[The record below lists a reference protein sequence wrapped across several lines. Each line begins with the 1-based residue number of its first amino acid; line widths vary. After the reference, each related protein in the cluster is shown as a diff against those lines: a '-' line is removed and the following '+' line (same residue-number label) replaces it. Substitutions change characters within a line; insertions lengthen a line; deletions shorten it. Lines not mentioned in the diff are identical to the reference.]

1 MKNHNL
7 KLINNSAEQRQAN
20 SSKLSRKY
28 EQATSTVNSAPQLQY
43 APGATYHK
51 KIKTTVVITPK
62 NTAQEE
68 LVDYLDDS
76 SKRIIFSIGPAGVGK
91 SYLMT
96 LKAIQLLKTG
106 EVDKIIITRPAVGA
120 DEDIGFLPGGLI
132 EKMAPW
138 TRPILDIFAEYFNAN
153 DIKHMIEE
161 GVLEICPIGFVR
173 GRTFKKAVI
182 IFDEAQNATQSQTKA
197 VLTRIGEGSR
207 MFVTGD
213 VTQTDLKEQKSG
225 LLDIM
230 ERLIDRASNAI
241 VMTQFNGSHIERDP
255 VVAEVLRI
263 YGEE

>member
-1 MKNHNL
+1 MKNHSL
-7 KLINNSAEQRQAN
+7 KLINSSADQKYGTNQ
-20 SSKLSRKY
+20 KLSKKY
-28 EQATSTVNSAPQLQY
+28 DQISATAAPQIQY

-51 KIKTTVVITPK
+51 RIKNTVIITPK

-68 LVDYLDDS
+68 LIEFLDDE

-96 LKAIQLLKTG
+96 LKAIQLLKEG
-106 EVDKIIITRPAVGA
+106 DIEKIIITRPAVGA

-138 TRPILDIFAEYFNAN
+138 TRPILDIFAEYFNAG

-173 GRTFKKAVI
+173 GRTFKNAVI

-197 VLTRIGEGSR
+197 VLTRLGEGSR

-225 LLDIM
+225 LLDVM
-230 ERLIDRASNAI
+230 ERLTNWDSKSI
-241 VMTQFNGSHIERDP
+241 VMTQFNRTHIERDP
-255 VVAEVLRI
+255 VVAEVLKI
-263 YGEE
+263 YGDE

>member
-1 MKNHNL
+1 
-7 KLINNSAEQRQAN
+7 
-20 SSKLSRKY
+20 
-28 EQATSTVNSAPQLQY
+28 
-43 APGATYHK
+43 
-51 KIKTTVVITPK
+51 
-62 NTAQEE
+62 
-68 LVDYLDDS
+68 
-76 SKRIIFSIGPAGVGK
+76 
-91 SYLMT
+91 
-96 LKAIQLLKTG
+96 
-106 EVDKIIITRPAVGA
+106 
-120 DEDIGFLPGGLI
+120 
-132 EKMAPW
+132 
-138 TRPILDIFAEYFNAN
+138 
-153 DIKHMIEE
+153 MIEE

-173 GRTFKKAVI
+173 GRTFKNAVI

-230 ERLIDRASNAI
+230 ERLVDRSSNSI